1 MGSLCNWLKTPVAAF
16 RYGCSWIQIS
26 LAGSQWSPCNKAAAA
41 TNQRTGGNKKRGRPS
56 SHPLACATY
65 EGTTA
70 LSSTV
75 VGQVPICNLLSINYA
90 LSLIERDLGLIEKW
104 GWREHHYHYHCHALG
119 DEIQRVP
126 SLFTAQAGGSVSSL
140 SSASFAVAKAFV
152 HSSKRIHQ

>member
-1 MGSLCNWLKTPVAAF
+1 M
-16 RYGCSWIQIS
+16 
-26 LAGSQWSPCNKAAAA
+26 
-41 TNQRTGGNKKRGRPS
+41 
-56 SHPLACATY
+56 
-65 EGTTA
+65 
-70 LSSTV
+70 